1 MFEVQ
6 DMTFIPLLPCYYP
19 APKNFV
25 ALHFAYVRKVF
36 CVDAQTSLRGRVRLI
51 PPDSFPVTSP
61 LTPCYI
67 GICTDL
73 EPSIQQR
80 RLSINDEAIRQK

>member
-1 MFEVQ
+1 MFQVQ
-6 DMTFIPLLPCYYP
+6 DMAFIPLLPHYYP
-19 APKNFV
+19 TPKDFS

-36 CVDAQTSLRGRVRLI
+36 CVDAQSSLRGRVRLK

-61 LTPCYI
+61 LAPCYI
-67 GICTDL
+67 GICTDF

-80 RLSINDEAIRQK
+80 RLSINDEVIRQK